1 MTYPTPDANGT
12 ISWHEAVMFAW
23 NPDQDL
29 NFLAQFAQD
38 YGHLMG
44 ERIDLGELE
53 VWYSDLAINAIA
65 DLVFS

>member
-1 MTYPTPDANGT
+1 
-12 ISWHEAVMFAW
+12 
-23 NPDQDL
+23 
-29 NFLAQFAQD
+29 
-38 YGHLMG
+38 MG

>member
-1 MTYPTPDANGT
+1 
-12 ISWHEAVMFAW
+12 MFAW